1 MRCKY
6 KLNTHKVRQ
15 YFIQNIT
22 STISYGLTIRHLC
35 PGLQLT
41 VFNSQSVIQL
51 GGRWN
56 PTLTRV
62 ERPFAGVMAGLVY
75 NGLRPLD
82 VAADAT
88 SLEGKRRKQAGASS
102 KESKGRGRAKIQ
114 GAVRVLDAIP
124 FDYKERH
131 PKLFRH
137 RTHGMQRTNAGSRV
151 PEPGIGDDLI
161 YGRTRCGDPDDDR
174 YYDPQCF
181 TFEGSGK
188 AILMFEAPSSTI
200 ALQTLFT
207 QNTT

>member
-1 MRCKY
+1 MNV
-6 KLNTHKVRQ
+6 L
-15 YFIQNIT
+15 
-22 STISYGLTIRHLC
+22 
-35 PGLQLT
+35 GLQLT
-41 VFNSQSVIQL
+41 VFNSQAVIQL

-62 ERPFAGVMAGLVY
+62 ERPFTGVMAGLVY

-88 SLEGKRRKQAGASS
+88 NLDSKRKT
-102 KESKGRGRAKIQ
+102 KLAKIQ
-114 GAVRVLDAIP
+114 GAVRVLDSIP

-131 PKLFRH
+131 PRLFRH

-151 PEPGIGDDLI
+151 PEPGLDDDLI

-188 AILMFEAPSSTI
+188 
-200 ALQTLFT
+200 QTT
-207 QNTT
+207 R